1 MCIFTFIP
9 ISIFKMNIKEY
20 KSGNFQK
27 DYKYS
32 FFSPEKI
39 NHSWRIDDAALN
51 VLLEK
56 ASLKL
61 GELNSFA
68 RLVPNINLFIHLHV
82 TKEAVISSRIEG
94 TQTDM
99 NEALF
104 PMEEILPE
112 RKSDWLEVN
121 NYTKALN
128 HTVAELENLPLSTP
142 IFKKAHKILM
152 SGVRGENKQ
161 PGEYRYSQNW
171 IGGASIND
179 AVFIPPAHHLVNELM
194 GDLENFLH
202 NEKLEVPNLIKA
214 AISHYQFETIHPFLD
229 GNGRIGR
236 LLITLFLVDK
246 NLLHK
251 PLLYLS
257 KYFEKNRIS
266 YYDKLMRV
274 RLNNEM
280 NEWIKYFLK
289 GIEETSTDAVEN
301 LKKILSL
308 KENIENEIFSK
319 WDRRSGSGNKLLQYL
334 FTQPVIRIKD
344 VQVECG
350 LTAKSAGGLVEKFT
364 SSGFLKEITGNSRH
378 KIYVFEPYLNLF
390 Q

>member
-1 MCIFTFIP
+1 
-9 ISIFKMNIKEY
+9 MNIKEY

-39 NHSWRIDDAALN
+39 NHLWHIDDTALA

-94 TQTDM
+94 TQTGM

-128 HTVAELENLPLSTP
+128 HTIAELENLPLSTP

-171 IGGASIND
+171 IGGVSIND
-179 AVFIPPAHHLVNELM
+179 AVFVPPAHHLVNELM

-202 NEKLEVPNLIKA
+202 NDKLEVPSLIKA

-257 KYFEKNRIS
+257 KYFEKNRTL

-308 KENIENEIFSK
+308 KENIENEIFKK
-319 WDRRSGSGNKLLQYL
+319 WDRRSGSGSKLLQYL

-364 SSGFLKEITGNSRH
+364 GSGFLKEITGNSRH

>member
-1 MCIFTFIP
+1 
-9 ISIFKMNIKEY
+9 MNIKEY

-39 NHSWRIDDAALN
+39 NHLWHIDDTALA

-94 TQTDM
+94 TQTGM

-128 HTVAELENLPLSTP
+128 HTIAELENLPLSTP

-171 IGGASIND
+171 IGGVSIND
-179 AVFIPPAHHLVNELM
+179 AVFVPPAHHLVNELM

-202 NEKLEVPNLIKA
+202 NDKLEVPNLIKA

-257 KYFEKNRIS
+257 KYFEKNRTL

-308 KENIENEIFSK
+308 KENIENEIFKK
-319 WDRRSGSGNKLLQYL
+319 WDRRSGSGSKLLQYL

-364 SSGFLKEITGNSRH
+364 GSGFLKEITGNSRH